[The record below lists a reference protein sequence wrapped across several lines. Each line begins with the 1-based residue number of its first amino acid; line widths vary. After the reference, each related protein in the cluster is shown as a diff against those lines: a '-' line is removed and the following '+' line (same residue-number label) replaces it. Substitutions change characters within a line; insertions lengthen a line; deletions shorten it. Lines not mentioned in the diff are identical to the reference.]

1 MLNTTDTPLFFLW
14 TQLAIAALLFV
25 VCDLFRALPDRLS
38 FDMATA
44 KEMGAVV
51 GLNVIGLRCATDT
64 FSLVVG

>member
-1 MLNTTDTPLFFLW
+1 M
-14 TQLAIAALLFV
+14 AIAALLFV

-51 GLNVIGLRCATDT
+51 GLNVVGLRCAEHASAL
-64 FSLVVG
+64 FLQY

>member
-1 MLNTTDTPLFFLW
+1 VLNTTDTPLFFLW

-25 VCDLFRALPDRLS
+25 ICDLFRALPDRLS

-51 GLNVIGLRCATDT
+51 GLNVIGLRCAEHA
-64 FSLVVG
+64 SALPLQ